1 MLGIY
6 GNFSECLEEPESL
19 HDGLGILF
27 EEMASEVMWVPSNC
41 EYIVNDQEVKLEAPL
56 SSRELSILLADSHSL
71 LTCGRFFCYPDRNA
85 QDPLET
91 FEEFYSGS
99 CQAVILV
106 YDVSEFELY
115 AKDED
120 YIRRCEKRL
129 NNLRGNLQLEPI
141 CEDSRFR
148 NSFAI

>member
-6 GNFSECLEEPESL
+6 GNFSKCLEEPEMY
-19 HDGLGILF
+19 DGLGILF
-27 EEMASEVMWVPSNC
+27 EEMASKAMWLPSNC
-41 EYIVNDQEVKLEAPL
+41 EYIVNDQKVKLETPL

-106 YDVSEFELY
+106 YDVNEFELY